1 MILIKMLGRGTGK
14 DYISTSCSICTLI
27 FLYPPVCGEVV
38 LVGAH
43 IGTLAPEEVPGEP
56 VGDEADRQLVAV
68 ARAAALARPQPR
80 PELRAE
86 GVRAAQ
92 LELARV
98 LHLRQPGQ
106 FTSGGTENGNG
117 KFLPPIS
124 TRSLEP
130 SSFPINIHYY
140 TRKVNI

>member
-1 MILIKMLGRGTGK
+1 M
-14 DYISTSCSICTLI
+14 I

-68 ARAAALARPQPR
+68 ARAAVLARPQPR

-130 SSFPINIHYY
+130 SSFPINIHLYY
-140 TRKVNI
+140 TQKVNV